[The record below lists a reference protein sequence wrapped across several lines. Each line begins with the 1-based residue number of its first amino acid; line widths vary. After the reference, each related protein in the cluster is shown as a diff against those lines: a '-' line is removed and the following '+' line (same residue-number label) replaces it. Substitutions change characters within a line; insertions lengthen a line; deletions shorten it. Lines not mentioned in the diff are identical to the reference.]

1 MAQQV
6 TDAAGRLKIVEEQVQ
21 GLKGAF
27 DEDRQS
33 RQEMSKDIYA
43 RLDGV
48 TQQLAGLT
56 ELVNAVVTR
65 LDKTPTQPPQPHP
78 PTSQKEDNEPK
89 DSGAAQL
96 LE

>member
-65 LDKTPTQPPQPHP
+65 LDKTPDSTATTS
-78 PTSQKEDNEPK
+78 PTNISER
-89 DSGAAQL
+89 G
-96 LE
+96 